1 MSVQFDRLE
10 VIEKD
15 DSLQWRVPKGRLC
28 NPIPLQVRELDLHE
42 NAEGTVFSGKMLVG
56 QREVPFLG
64 RLTRTD
70 EGDLFFKIRAR
81 GLGVEGVVSDSKIR
95 GWISFR
101 GVRMRFVWWD
111 KASLGYVDLDRIDL
125 ARLEYELLGQVRL
138 WGETKGGIFFKMVGK
153 KLAFYGEVAIKNGW
167 VDRWGLER
175 LLKMRVAQS
184 TYWASAKGDELPI
197 EELRL
202 RFFSQGNNLYLKAL
216 LRCILGRS
224 RSDWIEKLSPSAIL
238 PGSKEVGR

>member
-1 MSVQFDRLE
+1 ME

-15 DSLQWRVPKGRLC
+15 DSLQWLVPEGRLC
-28 NPIPLQVRELDLHE
+28 NPIPMQVRELGLRKGKQG
-42 NAEGTVFSGKMLVG
+42 AVFSGKIPFGGEELS
-56 QREVPFLG
+56 FLG
-64 RLTRTD
+64 RLVHKGDGRLLFRIRS
-70 EGDLFFKIRAR
+70 EGLE
-81 GLGVEGVVSDSKIR
+81 VEGEVSDSKIK
-95 GWISFR
+95 GWISLT
-101 GVRMRFVWWD
+101 GARMMFVWWD
-111 KASLGYVDLDRIDL
+111 ELGLGYVDLDRIDL

-138 WGETKGGIFFKMVGK
+138 WGEVKGGVFVKRIRGRPV
-153 KLAFYGEVAIKNGW
+153 FYGEVAIRSGW

-184 TYWASAKGDELPI
+184 AYWSSAKGDKLPI

-202 RFFSQGNNLYLKAL
+202 RFFSQGDSLHLKAL